1 MLEKILNNPAMMQFQ
16 AMQQSMQMLNPL
28 ANPMINPMAFN
39 NPMMYNTLQPNGIP
53 NPQMNFMPQMINPSM
68 NMMSPQSNMLATSR
82 ASSTANQKILN
93 ESELC

>member
-1 MLEKILNNPAMMQFQ
+1 MLNNPAIMQLQ

-28 ANPMINPMAFN
+28 ANSMINPMGFN
-39 NPMMYNTLQPNGIP
+39 NPMIYSPIQANGLP
-53 NPQMNFMPQMINPSM
+53 NPQMNFMPQMINPSI
-68 NMMSPQSNMLATSR
+68 NMINPQNNILSTSR